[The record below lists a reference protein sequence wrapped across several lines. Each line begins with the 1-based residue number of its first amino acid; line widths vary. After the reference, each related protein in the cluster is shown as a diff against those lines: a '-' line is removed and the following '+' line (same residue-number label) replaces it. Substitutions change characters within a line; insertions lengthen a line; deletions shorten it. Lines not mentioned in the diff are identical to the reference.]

1 MLHEL
6 TQEERL
12 GDDKSINRIIVAL
25 SDNDEHLKLMCCAGE
40 DKSDIY
46 KMYKEFTGNLVS
58 QLPTDEYYV
67 MNNDGDITFIGN
79 LKSLSNYIDKYTYR
93 ME

>member
-1 MLHEL
+1 MYYEKQRL
-6 TQEERL
+6 TYGEVL
-12 GDDKSINRIIVAL
+12 NRIIVAL
-25 SDNDEHLKLMCCAGE
+25 SENDEHLKWMCYAGE

-46 KMYKEFTGNLVS
+46 EMYKGFTGNLVS

-79 LKSLSNYIDKYTYR
+79 LKMLVNYVNKFTYR
-93 ME
+93 W